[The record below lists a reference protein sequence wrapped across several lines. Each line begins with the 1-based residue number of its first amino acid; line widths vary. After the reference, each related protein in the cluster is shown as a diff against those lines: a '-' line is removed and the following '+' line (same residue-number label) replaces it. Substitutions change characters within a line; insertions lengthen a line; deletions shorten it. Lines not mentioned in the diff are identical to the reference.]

1 MTKCG
6 RLLDKLQKKGTE
18 WKKANSAA
26 NSAHSTDEKRA
37 TLNRI
42 EKEFIALRN
51 NARTAIRKSGTFAER
66 NRFVILQTPRGT
78 RAA

>member
-6 RLLDKLQKKGTE
+6 RLLDELQKKGRE
-18 WKKANSAA
+18 WKITNAAA
-26 NSAHSTDEKRA
+26 NSARSTDEKRA

-42 EKEFIALRN
+42 EKEFVALRDT
-51 NARTAIRKSGTFAER
+51 ARRAIRNSGTLAER
-66 NRFVILQTPRGT
+66 NRLAMVQTPRGT